1 VKLKFVGRAGRLAAS
16 VAIICLVTT
25 GALAQENGSE
35 ETAAPAE
42 SMSEEGTS
50 PESSATES
58 ASPELQ
64 EEEGDA
70 VEETGGEASPSAT
83 DHELP
88 EITVQAPYE
97 APPARPAPTRTASA
111 PAPTPTPVQAEVES
125 EVIANS
131 ESAWGPVDGYVA
143 ERTGTGIKTDTP
155 LNEIPQSITV
165 VTEQQIQ
172 DQGATSV
179 QQALNY
185 VPGVI
190 AGPYGLDSRG
200 DWARIR
206 GQDPVEY
213 LDGMRRIYG
222 YYNNTRVDPYTL
234 ERIEVLKGP
243 ASVLYG
249 AGSTAG
255 IINLISKRPQ
265 EISHTEVGV
274 LYGSYDFRQIQADST
289 GKITQDGKWLYRLV
303 GVARNANTQVDYVEN
318 DRYLFNPSIT
328 WRPDDKTELTV
339 LATFQKDETGST
351 ANFLPWE
358 GTLYPG
364 PNGYLPWSRFVS
376 EPGWDEYNTESAS
389 VTVLFDK
396 ELSDVWTFRQ
406 GLRYVD
412 SEVSY
417 QSMYPNVYSTPRD
430 PFVDPARR
438 EVQRFTYASYPHAQT
453 FTSDSNLIADF
464 NTGMIEHKVLLGVD
478 YTRFKED
485 SRQGSGFIATPFDLY
500 DPVYG
505 TPFTVPVFDLPET
518 GTEQLGF
525 YAQDQ
530 IKIGNWI
537 GVLGIRNDE
546 VTSSTEGL
554 PDQDVGATTYRAG
567 IMYEFANGLTPYFS
581 YMQSFDPIFGTN
593 FYGQAFDP
601 LEGEQYEVGFKY
613 QVPGRPIVVNGSLY
627 DITQSNLQASDPNNP
642 FNQIQIGEAKFKGGE
657 IETIFT
663 LNDNLDVIA
672 GYAYTDA
679 EYTAGDLAGNR
690 VETVPLQ
697 QASLWATY
705 HFSAFGVSGF
715 AVGGGVR
722 YVGESWDGADTLKTP
737 SYTLFDGMVSY
748 ETEKWR
754 YQINATNLG
763 DEEYVTTCLARGDC
777 FLGEGRTVLG
787 NITYKF

>member
-1 VKLKFVGRAGRLAAS
+1 MELRFVGRAGRLAAS
-16 VAIICLVTT
+16 IGLACLIST
-25 GALAQENGSE
+25 GALAQDESAAEDN
-35 ETAAPAE
+35 AAPAE
-42 SMSEEGTS
+42 SAAEENPSSGTDT
-50 PESSATES
+50 PAVQEQEPDAAQETDAES
-58 ASPELQ
+58 
-64 EEEGDA
+64 
-70 VEETGGEASPSAT
+70 GGTDLST

-97 APPARPAPTRTASA
+97 APPAQPAPSRTASA
-111 PAPTPTPVQAEVES
+111 PAPTPTPVEADLEAETS
-125 EVIANS
+125 ANA

-185 VPGVI
+185 VPGVV
-190 AGPYGLDSRG
+190 AGPYGFDIRG

-206 GQDPVEY
+206 GQDPVQY

-265 EISHTEVGV
+265 EESHTEIGV
-274 LYGSYDFRQIQADST
+274 LYGTHDFGQVQGDST
-289 GKITQDGKWLYRLV
+289 GKITKDGKWLYRLV
-303 GVARNANTQVDYVEN
+303 GVARNSDTQVDYVEY
-318 DRYLFNPSIT
+318 DRYVFNPSIT

-339 LATFQKDETGST
+339 IANFQKDDTGSS

-358 GTLYPG
+358 GTVYPG
-364 PNGYLPWSRFVS
+364 PNGYLPWSTFVS
-376 EPGWDEYNTESAS
+376 DPDWDQYKTESAS
-389 VTVLFDK
+389 IEVLFDK

-412 SEVSY
+412 AEVDY
-417 QSMYPNVYSTPRD
+417 RSMYPNVYTDPQN

-438 EVQRFTYASYPHAQT
+438 SVQRYSYISQPHAQT
-453 FTSDSNLIADF
+453 FTSDSNFIADF
-464 NTGMIEHKVLLGVD
+464 NTGAVEHKVLLGVD
-478 YTRFKED
+478 YTRFKEN
-485 SRQGSGFIATPFDLY
+485 SRQGSGFVATPFDLY
-500 DPVYG
+500 DPDYSL
-505 TPFTVPVFDLPET
+505 PFIPPIALDLPET

-530 IKIGNWI
+530 IKLGNWI
-537 GVLGIRNDE
+537 AVLGIRNDE
-546 VTSSTEGL
+546 VTSSTEGQ
-554 PDQDVGATTYRAG
+554 PDQDVNATTYRAG

-613 QVPGRPIVVNGSLY
+613 QVPGKPIVVNGSLY

-679 EYTAGDLAGNR
+679 EYTAGDRAGFR
-690 VETVPLQ
+690 VETVPQ
-697 QASLWATY
+697 NQASLWATY
-705 HFSAFGVSGF
+705 RFSAFGVSGF

-722 YVGESWDGADTLKTP
+722 YVGTSWDGADSLKTP
-737 SYTLFDGMVSY
+737 SYTLFDGMLSY
-748 ETEKWR
+748 DTEHWR

-763 DEEYVTTCLARGDC
+763 DERYVTTCLARGDC